1 MNSKEIQEVLND
13 IVKFFVPSIDTPI
26 NSYLAKVFDY
36 ISKIETENAIL
47 KKYLKRIETAIIQD
61 KWHLPLTILAQMKT
75 EIKTKII

>member
-1 MNSKEIQEVLND
+1 MNSKETGYHISQ
-13 IVKFFVPSIDTPI
+13 IVDH
-26 NSYLAKVFDY
+26 